1 MDKGYCLMCG
11 NLRDLVGGM
20 CEQCR
25 VDRAVTMRKPAARQA
40 SGKAARD
47 GKPAPSQRLEAHR
60 AAAARAG
67 KGRALLDMRASAGP
81 RRAAR
86 RPPRARM

>member
-25 VDRAVTMRKPAARQA
+25 VDRAVTMRKPAARPA
-40 SGKAARD
+40 NGKAERD
-47 GKPAPSQRLEAHR
+47 GKPAPRQRL
-60 AAAARAG
+60 
-67 KGRALLDMRASAGP
+67 
-81 RRAAR
+81 
-86 RPPRARM
+86 